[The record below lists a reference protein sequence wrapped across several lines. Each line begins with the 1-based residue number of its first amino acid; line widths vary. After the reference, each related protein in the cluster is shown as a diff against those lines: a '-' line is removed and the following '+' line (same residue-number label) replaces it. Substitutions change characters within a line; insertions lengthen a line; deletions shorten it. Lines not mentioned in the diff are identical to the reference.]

1 MAEGFKSD
9 IPPAI
14 NQTAKKYIR
23 GMMKGKSRWAKL
35 YGNRDKEVMHKTANK
50 MAMGEM
56 QKMPP
61 TYSDVFGGIS
71 EKAVSKKQQRFFGMV
86 RAAQKGEM
94 ENPSPEVA
102 KVAATAKRSD
112 VKDFA
117 KTKHKGLPMKKKV
130 EEANKSGDNSLRDW
144 FGKSK
149 SSDGKPGWV
158 QLGGK
163 YAGKPCAKQP
173 GQTTKPKC
181 GSSKMKRNLNK
192 DEEEAAFRRKNA
204 KDPNPNRKGKA
215 INVKTEDLD
224 LQKMSKELDGASKM
238 HKGQADRIRKHLK
251 KMQKEATYP
260 SDFKK
265 GSGVAKK
272 KTGRPNAQGDYGK
285 KDIQERGDF
294 WHPDPD
300 KDRKLGGPGAN
311 QRAREDRA
319 AASKPK
325 SDPKKLR
332 PGESYMQ
339 YAKRMKASKMKRE
352 DCWDGYEKKGMKTM
366 FGKKYPN
373 CVKKSKTKKEE
384 VEVQEGMGDMAI
396 KAIEKTKPPYLSKRS
411 ELIRKIKQ
419 KQLDSYLSK
428 RDKKKSERVTNVGV
442 GEDFEYEGELMTEEQ
457 FDEAAGEKDACYKKV
472 KARYSVW
479 PSAYASGALVKCRK
493 VGAANWGNKSK
504 K

>member
-1 MAEGFKSD
+1 MAQGFKSD

-35 YGNRDKEVMHKTANK
+35 YGSRDKEVMHKTANK

-61 TYSDVFGGIS
+61 TYSDVFGGIN

-130 EEANKSGDNSLRDW
+130 EEANKSGDSSLRDW

-181 GSSKMKRNLNK
+181 GSSK
-192 DEEEAAFRRKNA
+192 
-204 KDPNPNRKGKA
+204 
-215 INVKTEDLD
+215 T
-224 LQKMSKELDGASKM
+224 Q
-238 HKGQADRIRKHLK
+238 
-251 KMQKEATYP
+251 
-260 SDFKK
+260 
-265 GSGVAKK
+265 
-272 KTGRPNAQGDYGK
+272 
-285 KDIQERGDF
+285 
-294 WHPDPD
+294 
-300 KDRKLGGPGAN
+300 
-311 QRAREDRA
+311 
-319 AASKPK
+319 PK
-325 SDPKKLR
+325 
-332 PGESYMQ
+332 
-339 YAKRMKASKMKRE
+339 
-352 DCWDGYEKKGMKTM
+352 
-366 FGKKYPN
+366 
-373 CVKKSKTKKEE
+373 
-384 VEVQEGMGDMAI
+384 
-396 KAIEKTKPPYLSKRS
+396 
-411 ELIRKIKQ
+411 
-419 KQLDSYLSK
+419 
-428 RDKKKSERVTNVGV
+428 
-442 GEDFEYEGELMTEEQ
+442 
-457 FDEAAGEKDACYKKV
+457 
-472 KARYSVW
+472 
-479 PSAYASGALVKCRK
+479 
-493 VGAANWGNKSK
+493 
-504 K
+504 